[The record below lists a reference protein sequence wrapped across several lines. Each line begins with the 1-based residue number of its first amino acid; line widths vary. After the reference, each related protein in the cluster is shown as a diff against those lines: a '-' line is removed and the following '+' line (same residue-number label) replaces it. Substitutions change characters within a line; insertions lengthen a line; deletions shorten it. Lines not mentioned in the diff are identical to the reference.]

1 MKLQLFLYIVALKG
15 TPLSVN
21 DYETVFSISSTT
33 RALKNYCIY
42 ICFFQC
48 CVVLH
53 FHTTLLSHAWLHP
66 LFYQWLCVGPSQ
78 PGIDEW
84 LSLWKQSPA
93 DLRSKSHCSVDKLE
107 TWQLVKHSF
116 TSYTTINITIHTIKC
131 YKFLWLHVSVAL
143 CDHHQANFNRSCAFI
158 VLAIW
163 DPIKWQH
170 NGMASIKF
178 IAEL

>member
-1 MKLQLFLYIVALKG
+1 MSSVFTLVGILDFIFVQHWFHCMKLQLFLCIVSLKG

-33 RALKNYCIY
+33 STLKNYCVY

-53 FHTTLLSHAWLHP
+53 IHTTLLSHAWLRP

-84 LSLWKQSPA
+84 FSMWKQSPT
-93 DLRSKSHCSVDKLE
+93 DFRSQSHCSVDKLE
-107 TWQLVKHSF
+107 TWLLLENNTDSTECEHFVVMYFFFTKEENVAILQEGLV
-116 TSYTTINITIHTIKC
+116 
-131 YKFLWLHVSVAL
+131 
-143 CDHHQANFNRSCAFI
+143 
-158 VLAIW
+158 
-163 DPIKWQH
+163 
-170 NGMASIKF
+170 
-178 IAEL
+178 